1 MSSPTAPTSQS
12 GREPLTARRA
22 LPRFAL
28 VGAIGVAVNESIL
41 HALHGLAGLPLVPA
55 SVIATES
62 AILGN
67 YLGNE
72 LFTFHLRRLHLGRL
86 LRFNAVALG
95 GLVLTVGTLWLLQH
109 LTPWHYLV
117 DNLVAIAVGSAWN
130 FAANFRWTWG
140 PAARLRGAA
149 RPGDEEAS

>member
-1 MSSPTAPTSQS
+1 MSSGAAPTSQAD
-12 GREPLTARRA
+12 REPLTARRA

-41 HALHGLAGLPLVPA
+41 HVLHGLAGLPLVLA

-72 LFTFHLRRLHLGRL
+72 LYTFHLRRLHLGRL

-140 PAARLRGAA
+140 PAAALGQTA
-149 RPGDEEAS
+149 PQDEERD